1 MANYKIAKFFV
12 PLLDKLTFN
21 HFSIKNSYLFL
32 KDILSQNP
40 SKFMASFD
48 ITSLFTN
55 VPLLETIDLITG
67 TLFRTDTDTF
77 YDMDKQTFTTIL
89 NLATLDSYFLFNNT
103 IYKQVDGVAMGSPL
117 GPTLANI
124 FMVALEK
131 TIFYKCPV
139 EFRPSFYRRYMDDT
153 FALFDHPQQAELF
166 LNFLNTL
173 HPNISFTFE
182 LEKDKCIPFLDMLIT
197 RSVDGFHSTVYRKDT
212 FTGLGINFSSYCPLT
227 YKINAI
233 KTLIYRAY
241 HLSSSYLNFNKEIV
255 FLREFFSNN
264 GFPLN
269 IFENHVCKF
278 LDNVFHPKIP
288 IASVPKFNVYS
299 SFPHMGILNL
309 ALEKELKILFS
320 RFFPACNLNLTFSN
334 PLSVGAFFHVKESI
348 PKLMR
353 PGVVYKFSCPKCNL
367 GTYIGCT
374 SRMLKVR
381 IDSHMGVSHRTCLP
395 LNTKECSPVRQH
407 SYICKHKLNYNDFTI
422 LDSANDTYTLLLLE
436 SLHIKTLCPT
446 LNNSTTSTSLLIL

>member
-89 NLATLDSYFLFNNT
+89 NLATLDSYFFFNNT

-131 TIFYKCPV
+131 TIFDKCPV

-241 HLSSSYLNFNKEIV
+241 HL
-255 FLREFFSNN
+255 
-264 GFPLN
+264 
-269 IFENHVCKF
+269 
-278 LDNVFHPKIP
+278 
-288 IASVPKFNVYS
+288 
-299 SFPHMGILNL
+299 
-309 ALEKELKILFS
+309 
-320 RFFPACNLNLTFSN
+320 
-334 PLSVGAFFHVKESI
+334 
-348 PKLMR
+348 
-353 PGVVYKFSCPKCNL
+353 
-367 GTYIGCT
+367 
-374 SRMLKVR
+374 
-381 IDSHMGVSHRTCLP
+381 
-395 LNTKECSPVRQH
+395 PV
-407 SYICKHKLNYNDFTI
+407 I
-422 LDSANDTYTLLLLE
+422 
-436 SLHIKTLCPT
+436 
-446 LNNSTTSTSLLIL
+446 